1 MKTIVSIGQKGGAGK
16 TTLLLAIAA
25 AAHEVGLK
33 VVIADLDPESS
44 NASLWFQRRK
54 QFESSKL
61 PYVVASNISALPN
74 LKETLRIEGI
84 DLFLIDTPPL
94 SSSTPVE
101 AAEQADLILMPCRI
115 SALDLDAMK
124 KTKRLSDLAN
134 CAPHTEKYAVLI
146 EVPCTGY
153 KREQEVREAL
163 LKIGLPVLG
172 GGLGDRVIFG
182 DSYGAGQT
190 VIEYDAKDK
199 GTNEC
204 KSLFEHVRSL
214 DCMKS
219 NILEREKADEEEE
232 CEVLSHG

>member
-25 AAHEVGLK
+25 AAHEENLK

-54 QFESSKL
+54 HFEEGAL
-61 PYVVASNISALPN
+61 PYVVASNVSALPS
-74 LKETLRIEGI
+74 LKETLKSEGV

-101 AAEQADLILMPCRI
+101 AAEQADLILMPCRV

-124 KTKRLSDLAN
+124 KTKRLSEVAN
-134 CAPHTEKYAVLI
+134 SAPHTEKYAVLM
-146 EVPCTGY
+146 EVPTTGY
-153 KREQEVREAL
+153 RREQEVREAL
-163 LKIGLPVLG
+163 AKIDLSVIES
-172 GGLGDRVIFG
+172 GLGDRVIFG

-190 VIEYDAKDK
+190 VIEYDPKDK
-199 GTNEC
+199 GSREC
-204 KSLFEHVRSL
+204 KELFKKLRRLECMKTRSL
-214 DCMKS
+214 EVEEKS
-219 NILEREKADEEEE
+219 
-232 CEVLSHG
+232 EVLSHG